1 MARTASTLPLR
12 FSVLAAALSV
22 AVSACGS
29 GSDSRT
35 PPRSAEQ
42 PPVVSRTPT
51 PSDSACPR
59 DGLWKACALEDRIN
73 KAGMPIQVVD
83 TLQLP
88 YFSEPGIHFRI
99 GRNMGMVAIF
109 FADSL
114 TGAKATAGLDRYSLT
129 APGESPGPW
138 PAVPREVV
146 RSANLIAVL
155 FNVTETQAERL
166 RLAITAGA
174 PQPPRSTPPVLPSV
188 KSGPVDPSSVLR
200 LPR

>member
-1 MARTASTLPLR
+1 MTRAVNSLSLR
-12 FSVLAAALSV
+12 FSVLATALSL
-22 AVSACGS
+22 AVGACGS
-29 GSDSRT
+29 GSDSNTSSR
-35 PPRSAEQ
+35 PAEQ
-42 PPVVSRTPT
+42 PPVVSRAPT

-59 DGLWKACALEDRIN
+59 DGLWKACALEDRVN
-73 KAGMPIQVVD
+73 KAGMPVQVVD

-88 YFSEPGIHFRI
+88 YFSEPGIHYHI

-114 TGAKATAGLDRYSLT
+114 SGVKATAGLDRHSLT

-138 PAVPREVV
+138 PAVPKEVV

-188 KSGPVDPSSVLR
+188 KSGRQDQTVLQP
-200 LPR
+200 PR